1 MSNNPIE
8 SELSNFFSLI
18 RNEKRK
24 QKEEIDS
31 LVGDSFDKLFIEQ
44 LKPHKTPEQLAKKHK
59 VPLSQIKNQ
68 LKKGTKVEKE
78 HTKNIELATNIASQH
93 IDELPYYYDRLPK
106 VEKKQVKEEFNTEG
120 LLNII
125 PQERTPDPLT
135 PPSQNFA
142 TLDDLQKHYK
152 LFLNRIQQQLSTLG
166 GGGSS
171 KIRDLDDVV
180 GIATNSS
187 YYDDKFLQW
196 DSSTNTAKFVNINS
210 VNITGIVT
218 ESYGNFFDTTTQA
231 IVGVNT
237 HQPVRLNTTDISN
250 QVSIANS
257 SHIVTAIAGI
267 YNIQFSLRI
276 DKTNGSGAHI
286 YVWLRKN
293 GLDVPNSAAE
303 LAVQGT
309 SSEIVA
315 AWNFLV
321 SSNEND
327 YYELIISSTDINIQ
341 LKAVSAN
348 GVVPAIPSVTVSV
361 VLVADSNPLGIG
373 ITNTSNI
380 ILTTNEYD
388 VPVWADNIDGGT
400 F

>member
-1 MSNNPIE
+1 MSNNHIE

-120 LLNII
+120 LLNIL
-125 PQERTPDPLT
+125 PQERTLDPLT
-135 PPSQNFA
+135 PLNQNFA
-142 TLDDLQKHYK
+142 TLDDLQNHYR

-166 GGGSS
+166 GGGETQL
-171 KIRDLDDVV
+171 RYLDDIV
-180 GIATNSS
+180 GVATNPTF
-187 YYDDKFLQW
+187 YNDKFLQW
-196 DSSTNTAKFVNINS
+196 DSSSNKAEFVNINS
-210 VNITGIVT
+210 GNVSGIVT
-218 ESYGNFFDTTTQA
+218 GYYGNFFDTTTQT
-231 IVGVNT
+231 IVGVST
-237 HQPVRLNTTDISN
+237 HQPVTLNTTDLSN

-257 SHIVTAIAGI
+257 SHIVIANSGI
-267 YNIQFSLRI
+267 YNIQFSLQI
-276 DKTNGSGAHI
+276 DKVTAAGAHI
-286 YVWLRKN
+286 YIWLRKN
-293 GLDVPNSAAE
+293 GLDVPNSATE

-309 SSEIVA
+309 FSEVVA
-315 AWNFLV
+315 AWNFVV
-321 SSNEND
+321 SSNAND
-327 YYELIISSTDINIQ
+327 YYELIISATDIHIR
-341 LKAVSAN
+341 LKAASAS
-348 GVVPAIPSVTVSV
+348 GVVPAIPSVIVSV
-361 VLVADSNPLGIG
+361 VSV
-373 ITNTSNI
+373 
-380 ILTTNEYD
+380 
-388 VPVWADNIDGGT
+388 
-400 F
+400 